1 MVMYDSAQILQNQL
15 SAEQQDV
22 IEFFGVS
29 SAYTLIELRTLSGRI
44 DIEAEEKN
52 VIHVVMNKK
61 FIIMLATMNSSV

>member
-22 IEFFGVS
+22 IELFGVS

-52 VIHVVMNKK
+52 VIHTVMNKK
-61 FIIMLATMNSSV
+61 FMIMLATKNSSV